1 MQVFRQNNADGA
13 SIVGWGVRV
22 LLLSPAEDVTQTVA
36 GMRIAGLGGSVELEN
51 EAFAALDTLI
61 LEETGYGLLMIE
73 CDSFGGLEGGRNL
86 VSMLHKGGVSI
97 PVILVTSDC
106 AEQVF
111 PYDFNGPIVLRA
123 PVSAVG
129 LRVGFEHAMRDRL
142 VFQAA

>member
-1 MQVFRQNNADGA
+1 MQVFRQNNQDEA

-22 LLLSPAEDVTQTVA
+22 LLLSPAEDVTQSAA
-36 GMRIAGLGGSVELEN
+36 GVRIAGLGGSVELEN

-61 LEETGYGLLMIE
+61 LEETGFGLLVIE
-73 CDSFGGLEGGRNL
+73 CDAFGGLEGGRNL
-86 VSMLHKGGVSI
+86 VSMLHKGGVSM
-97 PVILVTSDC
+97 PVILLSSDC
-106 AEQVF
+106 TQQEF
-111 PYDFNGPIVLRA
+111 PYEFNSPVVLRA